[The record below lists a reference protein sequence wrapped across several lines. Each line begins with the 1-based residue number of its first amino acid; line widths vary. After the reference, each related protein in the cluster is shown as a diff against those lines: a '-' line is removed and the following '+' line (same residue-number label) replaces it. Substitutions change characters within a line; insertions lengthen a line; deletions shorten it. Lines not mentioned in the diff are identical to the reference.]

1 MNSAN
6 RRGFLKIAGTGA
18 AAAGAATLLTESG
31 PLAFSGA
38 AAPSVAPKSAPKSA
52 ARLPDEAAGSMVA
65 YIDDVS
71 NGEVTVMVEGRQ
83 VTVSD
88 HDLVARLATAVHAA
102 AAAV

>member
-18 AAAGAATLLTESG
+18 AVAGAATLLTDTGSLGLAGAGG
-31 PLAFSGA
+31 PA
-38 AAPSVAPKSAPKSA
+38 VAPKAA
-52 ARLPDEAAGSMVA
+52 ARLPVEAAGSMVA

-71 NGEVTVMVEGRQ
+71 TGEVSVMVEGRQ
-83 VTVSD
+83 VVVSD

-102 AAAV
+102 ETAV

>member
-18 AAAGAATLLTESG
+18 AVAGAATLLTESG
-31 PLAFSGA
+31 SLGLSGA
-38 AAPSVAPKSAPKSA
+38 AAPAIAPKAA
-52 ARLPDEAAGSMVA
+52 ARLPVEAAGSMVA

-102 AAAV
+102 SIAV